1 MSDYETTNL
10 LLASLLMA
18 GNASL
23 SDLEIGSR
31 FSKVK
36 VDISSLDTSVLA
48 AKLRKLADELEQAG
62 DPQIPNTNSPQAD
75 YGRIYDRS
83 ILGDIEDKYLRLKRM
98 IFQGRK

>member
-36 VDISSLDTSVLA
+36 IDISSLDTAVLA
-48 AKLRKLADELEQAG
+48 IKLRKLADELEQAG
-62 DPQIPNTNSPQAD
+62 ESPDASTSPSEAD